1 MLRSSVIGIGL
12 AITVLAFQVG
22 GCSSGGGS
30 GGKGGSAGSST
41 PGAGG
46 SSTPGAGGSSTPGAG
61 GTSTPGAGGSG
72 GSSTPGAGGSGGS
85 STPGAGGTAGG
96 TAGSGAGGTAG
107 SGTAGSGAG
116 GTAGSG
122 AGGTAGSGAGGTAGS
137 GAGGTAGSGA
147 GGTAGSGTGGAG
159 GTPNFGLPSCAASVA
174 KNGVCIATDQ
184 QLCYKTCGP
193 SNVGRKSETCG
204 PGADGG
210 MTYAEMAGCSY
221 DPAGTY
227 SCYKIPTTA
236 NAACPLDTTTGLPA
250 TPMGSAACAVADP
263 CVVCNS
269 SGGLAGGNYMDS
281 SGAKAG
287 FCVCVANK
295 WTCASTSAWPCGGAP
310 IANNP
315 GCQ

>member
-30 GGKGGSAGSST
+30 GGKGGSA
-41 PGAGG
+41 G

-107 SGTAGSGAG
+107 S
-116 GTAGSG
+116 
-122 AGGTAGSGAGGTAGS
+122 GTAGSGAGGTAGS

>member
-30 GGKGGSAGSST
+30 GGKGGSA
-41 PGAGG
+41 G

-107 SGTAGSGAG
+107 S

-236 NAACPLDTTTGLPA
+236 NAACPL
-250 TPMGSAACAVADP
+250 GSAACAVADP

>member
-107 SGTAGSGAG
+107 S
-116 GTAGSG
+116 
-122 AGGTAGSGAGGTAGS
+122 GTAGSGAGGTAGS

>member
-107 SGTAGSGAG
+107 S